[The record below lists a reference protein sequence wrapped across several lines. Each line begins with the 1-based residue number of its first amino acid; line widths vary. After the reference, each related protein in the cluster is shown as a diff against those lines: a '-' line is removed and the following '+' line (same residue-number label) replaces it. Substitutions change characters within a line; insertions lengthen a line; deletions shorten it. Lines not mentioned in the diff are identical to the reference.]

1 MIMLFITKLSLAIFS
16 LVILYMSMFGVLR
29 LFDKALGIDFK
40 EAFNTIETDS
50 RAMALYYG
58 LRILGVSLA
67 VGLVICFCLIL

>member
-16 LVILYMSMFGVLR
+16 LVILYIAMFGVLR